1 MTQTYQIDGMHC
13 GSCIAKVKHELFK
26 LGDVTEAEI
35 QLNSPQATITME
47 RPISA
52 DKLQQAVSRAGSFII
67 REEVGMPPA
76 PLSIQ
81 GKTNWLIA
89 YKPLLLAFAFI
100 TGIASLTSWNSG
112 NMNIMQ
118 WMNNF
123 MGGFFLTLSF
133 FKLLDI
139 RSFADNYRTYD
150 LLAKK
155 IRVYGLIYPFI
166 ELGLGLA
173 YISNWQP
180 FYTNMVTV
188 LVMGFSTIGVIE
200 TIVNKKRIRCACLGS
215 VFNVPVGPITLIED
229 LLMVTMALF
238 SLFMLQ

>member
-1 MTQTYQIDGMHC
+1 MHC
-13 GSCIAKVKHELFK
+13 GSCIAKVKNELFK
-26 LGDVTEAEI
+26 LGDVTQAEI
-35 QLNSPQATITME
+35 QLKSPQATITME
-47 RPISA
+47 RHIST
-52 DKLQQAVSRAGSFII
+52 DKLQQAISKAGSFTI
-67 REEVGMPPA
+67 REEADMRHES
-76 PLSIQ
+76 LSIQ
-81 GKTNWLIA
+81 EKTSWLIT

-100 TGIASLTSWNSG
+100 TGIATLTAWNSG
-112 NMNIMQ
+112 SMNIMQ

-139 RSFADNYRTYD
+139 RSFADNYSTYD

-155 IRVYGLIYPFI
+155 NRSYGLIYPFI

-200 TIVNKKRIRCACLGS
+200 TIVNKRKIRCACLGS
-215 VFNVPVGPITLIED
+215 VFNVPVGPITLTED
-229 LLMVTMALF
+229 LLMVMMALF
-238 SLFMLQ
+238 SLFILQ